1 MKISCQSLLHDDN
14 PLTPHS
20 LTSAIAPLERL
31 RLRAGYA
38 NRSSTLTVMPI
49 IVTVK
54 LFAAYQEAYGQPE
67 LTLELPTGVT
77 VADVR
82 DRLLTEHPELEQWR
96 DLTRFGVNLQFV
108 EPDTTLQSGDE
119 VVLIPPVSGG

>member
-1 MKISCQSLLHDDN
+1 
-14 PLTPHS
+14 
-20 LTSAIAPLERL
+20 
-31 RLRAGYA
+31 
-38 NRSSTLTVMPI
+38 MPI

-108 EPDTTLQSGDE
+108 EPDTPLQSGDE